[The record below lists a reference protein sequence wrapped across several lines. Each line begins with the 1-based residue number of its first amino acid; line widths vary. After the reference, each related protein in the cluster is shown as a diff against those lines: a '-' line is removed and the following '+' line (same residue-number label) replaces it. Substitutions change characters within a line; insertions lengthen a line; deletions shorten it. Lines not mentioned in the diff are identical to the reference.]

1 MMALL
6 IVTNTA
12 QQFFSVNM
20 FYIITKQN

>member
-1 MMALL
+1 MALL